1 MEESDMR
8 KTLVPQ
14 LDDNAR
20 VHIELPMEHGR
31 LSIDNVDACREMIT
45 ISYTNYEDKE
55 SSKKSSRVE
64 LVIYCEEGSLAV
76 MPTEQFIKRAHYDT
90 KDEMYSG
97 LPVLQLF
104 TGAYD
109 KICSEVQKS
118 MKSVL
123 KQDGD

>member
-1 MEESDMR
+1 MR

-14 LDDNAR
+14 LDNNAR

-31 LSIDNVDACREMIT
+31 LSFDNIDACKEMIT
-45 ISYTNYEDKE
+45 ISYTNYEDTE
-55 SSKKSSRVE
+55 TSKKPSRVE
-64 LVIYCEEGSLAV
+64 FVIYCEKGSLAV
-76 MPTEQFIKRAHYDT
+76 MPTEQFIKQVHYDP

-109 KICSEVQKS
+109 EICKKVKN
-118 MKSVL
+118 VL
-123 KQDGD
+123 KT